1 VCHAATSKR
10 GQQQQQPP
18 QQQLPPVPF
27 QEEPNPLMSTMG
39 ALSNIMGPR
48 VAAAAAQTSLQ
59 ALAEHDLSAGAVLNP
74 EVRLAAVLEAAK
86 QGGVAA
92 ANGEAEN
99 NQGSG
104 DAGRGEDTTQQQ
116 QQQQGDPDPKQPISP
131 ELVASAVAAGIAA
144 AATRAQQLATAE
156 EREIQR
162 LMVGLVH
169 DAAKRLDAKVNLL
182 MQLMDPPVSR
192 AATVVGVSKQ
202 SNFSAGS
209 W

>member
-1 VCHAATSKR
+1 
-10 GQQQQQPP
+10 
-18 QQQLPPVPF
+18 
-27 QEEPNPLMSTMG
+27 
-39 ALSNIMGPR
+39 MGPR
-48 VAAAAAQTSLQ
+48 VAAAAAQASLQ

-99 NQGSG
+99 NQGSS
-104 DAGRGEDTTQQQ
+104 DAGRGEDTTQQQQQ

-169 DAAKRLDAKVNLL
+169 DAAKRLDAKVHLL

-209 W
+209 RYRLGKGGG